1 MNPTIQ
7 AALSMSSGEI
17 GKLFDDVAPIG
28 LQDLGREASAL
39 AQKAVWLRE
48 YLDFRGAAGFGDLG
62 HYEAAVK
69 ADAKLKTVRK
79 AMGYTYP

>member
-7 AALSMSSGEI
+7 ATLSMSRGEI
-17 GKLFDDVAPIG
+17 GKLFDDVAPSV
-28 LQDLGREASAL
+28 LQDLGREASGL
-39 AQKAVWLRE
+39 AQHAAWLSE
-48 YLDFRGAAGFGDLG
+48 YLEFRGAAGCGDHG
-62 HYEAAVK
+62 HDEAAVK